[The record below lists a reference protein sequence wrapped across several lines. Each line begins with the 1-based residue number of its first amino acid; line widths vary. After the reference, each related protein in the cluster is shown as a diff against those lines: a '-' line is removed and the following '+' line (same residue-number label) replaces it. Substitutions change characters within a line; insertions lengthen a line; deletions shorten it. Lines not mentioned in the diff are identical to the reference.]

1 LKNLFLPFVIIFSIV
16 NIICGIIAY
25 IYPNYASMIFS
36 IFVYVMSVIGI
47 IAMILL
53 SFAGFKIYFIL
64 KKSTATNANRIVKK
78 IIFFV
83 FTTIT
88 LLTISTIGQ
97 SCAFFLTANY
107 ASSISL
113 LATTIP
119 VLLFILINGLGI
131 SWGGTNSESTTAHSE
146 EHKVEIPAVWESTTI
161 MTIFGLFYCT
171 TEIFISTIKI
181 LPDLKKI
188 QIW

>member
-1 LKNLFLPFVIIFSIV
+1 MLLLLFLSWFQILQVYTKLESRNSLLKNLFLPFVIIFSIV

-97 SCAFFLTANY
+97 SCAFF
-107 ASSISL
+107 
-113 LATTIP
+113 
-119 VLLFILINGLGI
+119 F
-131 SWGGTNSESTTAHSE
+131 
-146 EHKVEIPAVWESTTI
+146 
-161 MTIFGLFYCT
+161 
-171 TEIFISTIKI
+171 
-181 LPDLKKI
+181 
-188 QIW
+188 